1 MWGMLVKTFM
11 HVKQDLGIKAVF
23 TWLWEWQEH
32 ACYTGSGQA
41 GATAYTTSTVSVDNE
56 HTSSILHWLEST
68 ARRGLRVCSQESES
82 KKKLRILPIPHMD
95 IFILQRPYYMQLDLE
110 MLRTILVLSNKNCL
124 VTSNKKNLLY
134 YCTLRLFYIYISIMA
149 YIHWISV

>member
-1 MWGMLVKTFM
+1 
-11 HVKQDLGIKAVF
+11 
-23 TWLWEWQEH
+23 
-32 ACYTGSGQA
+32 
-41 GATAYTTSTVSVDNE
+41 
-56 HTSSILHWLEST
+56 
-68 ARRGLRVCSQESES
+68 
-82 KKKLRILPIPHMD
+82 MD

-149 YIHWISV
+149 YIHTLDISLEMLKKKLPYSFKINHRDSIVTKRHKASIIRHL